1 MGMVLGVDG
10 KTRAVQASLGL
21 PVSTFTTVYVGLLQ
35 TMPSNYDGLSFASLA
50 TNEFPV
56 NSNFYTGRK
65 AVTFGSVS
73 ADHTGAVVASADIP
87 AVSWTNNTGSTVTI
101 AGLFVTNIVSGSSGG
116 LVLWVGDPDSGT
128 ANIPNGQQAS
138 IGVGD
143 MLLRVD

>member
-10 KTRAVQASLGL
+10 KTRALQASLGL
-21 PVSTFTTVYVGLLQ
+21 SVSTFTTVYVGLLH
-35 TMPSNYDGLSFASLA
+35 TLPANYDGLSMTSLV
-50 TNEFPV
+50 TNEFAI

-65 AVTFGSVS
+65 AVTFGSIS
-73 ADHTGAVVASADIP
+73 TDHTGAVTASTNSP

-101 AGLFVTNIVSGSSGG
+101 AGLFVTNIISGSSGG

-128 ANIPNGQQAS
+128 AQIPNGQQAS

-143 MLLRVD
+143 MVLKVD